1 MKKNLAFGQ
10 IEKKY
15 EYNEAVKLVGQV
27 LDRLDKNW
35 KNIFD
40 GFVKNGQI
48 DVYPKQNRSDGAFCT
63 HLSSKEPTYI
73 LLNHTNQLRDVTTLA
88 HEFGHGLNNELIKQK
103 QPELYFDTPVSTAEV
118 ASTFVED
125 FVFEE
130 IGRQADDEMKL
141 SLMMA
146 KLDDDVATIFRQVA
160 AYRFEQAL
168 HKNFRAQ
175 GYLSKK
181 EIGQLF
187 LTHMKAYTGP
197 GMDYPAGTANWWIYW
212 SHFRNFFYVY
222 SYASGL
228 LISKSLQT
236 LVRQDQKNISRVE
249 KFLSA
254 GTSKSP
260 ATIFA
265 DLGLDI
271 QAKDFWQNG
280 LTEIENLLNQL

>member
-1 MKKNLAFGQ
+1 M
-10 IEKKY
+10 
-15 EYNEAVKLVGQV
+15 
-27 LDRLDKNW
+27 
-35 KNIFD
+35 FD
-40 GFVKNGQI
+40 NFVKNGQI

-63 HLSSKEPTYI
+63 HMSANEPTYI
-73 LLNHTNQLRDVTTLA
+73 LLNYTDQLNDVTTLA
-88 HEFGHGLNNELIKQK
+88 HEFGHGLNNELIKQS

-125 FVFEE
+125 FVLEE
-130 IGRQADDEMKL
+130 ISKRASEETKL

-181 EIGQLF
+181 EIGNLF
-187 LTHMKAYTGP
+187 LENMKAYTG
-197 GMDYPAGTANWWIYW
+197 GAMEYPAGTENWWIYW

-228 LISKSLQT
+228 LISKSLQA
-236 LVRQDQKNISRVE
+236 LVRKDQKNTSRVE

-254 GTSKSP
+254 GTSDSP
-260 ATIFA
+260 TTIFA
-265 DLGLDI
+265 ELGLDI
-271 QAKDFWQNG
+271 KDKNFWQQG
-280 LTEIENLLNQL
+280 LNEIENLLNETEKLYNSLAKKKK